1 MASQSRYTNASLLLI
16 TREKETLFIYIIIS
30 LDFCYLTAKYT
41 PETYGPSSMLS
52 L

>member
-30 LDFCYLTAKYT
+30 LDFCYLQQNILLKHTVPAQC
-41 PETYGPSSMLS
+41 
-52 L
+52 